1 METKLSSKNRMFE
14 TVAWGLLLIWWG
26 LTDADFGLA
35 PSLPAGAG
43 WIGVGLILLGL
54 NAARTLNRIPARGFT
69 ITLGI
74 FALALGGLKL
84 SRSVLGLPP
93 IEIPLFPILL
103 VALGMFLLVRELM
116 RVRKTEFGS

>member
-1 METKLSSKNRMFE
+1 MKNKLSSTNSKFE

-26 LTDADFGLA
+26 LADGDFGLI

-54 NAARTLNRIPARGFT
+54 NAARSLNRISASGFT
-69 ITLGI
+69 ITLGA
-74 FALALGGLKL
+74 FALVLGGLKL
-84 SRSVLGLPP
+84 TRSVLGLPP
-93 IEIPLFPILL
+93 IEISLFPILL
-103 VALGMFLLVRELM
+103 VALGILLLVRELL